1 MKKVVIVS
9 LLFTFWGLS
18 QSFAQ
23 FSPIVKLNTEV
34 AIDGSKNFCFGGQF
48 IAGYRINENLIIGAG
63 TGISYTDLLFYPSF
77 SIGLHY
83 YKEYKETGAYV
94 PLFATAKYNFTKEGI
109 SPYVSLDAGYSFLVP
124 FSDYASDY
132 VKLGVM
138 FNPHFGVDFPISKG
152 SIGVELGYKYQTMN
166 NSELTD
172 SKMDYNQLTIGV
184 AYNF

>member
-109 SPYVSLDAGYSFLVP
+109 SPYVSLD
-124 FSDYASDY
+124 
-132 VKLGVM
+132 
-138 FNPHFGVDFPISKG
+138 FPISKG